1 MPELVE
7 MQGGF
12 VRALDGEAAAE
23 SLLTLFAGDACTIE
37 GRLAVYRGNLRGT
50 VAHAL
55 AAAYPVIARVVGAEF
70 FEAMAREYA
79 REVPSTS
86 GDLNQYGMQLAEFLA
101 GFAPVREL
109 PYLPDLARLEW
120 VVHRAH
126 YGADVD
132 ALDVTRLATVP
143 PAQQP
148 SLRLRLNPLC
158 ACFES
163 RFPLAR
169 IWEIHQQD
177 FAGEF
182 GVDFEGGPFYAL
194 VLRPR
199 FRAHAIAIRAGEYA
213 FLGATAA
220 GATLNDALNRALH
233 ADPEFDLDTALRR
246 WVETLVV
253 TDFF

>member
-7 MQGGF
+7 IQSGF
-12 VRALDGEAAAE
+12 ACALNDEAAAE
-23 SLLTLFAGDACTIE
+23 VPLRLFAGGALAIE
-37 GRLAVYRGNLRGT
+37 RRLAVYRGNLLGAVT
-50 VAHAL
+50 HAL
-55 AAAYPVIARVVGAEF
+55 AAAYPVIAKVVGVEF

-79 REVPSTS
+79 RQVPSAS
-86 GDLNQYGMQLAEFLA
+86 GDLNQYGKQLAEFLA

-109 PYLPDLARLEW
+109 LYLPDLARLEW
-120 VVHRAH
+120 AVHRAH

-132 ALDVTRLATVP
+132 ALDVTRLAAVP

-158 ACFES
+158 VWFES

-169 IWEIHQQD
+169 IWEIHQND
-177 FAGEF
+177 YTGEF
-182 GVDFEGGPFYAL
+182 SVDFEGGLFYAL

-199 FRAHAIAIRAGEYA
+199 FRAHATPIRAGEYA
-213 FLGATAA
+213 FLAATAA
-220 GATLNDALNRALH
+220 GVTLNDALNRALH
-233 ADPEFDLDTALRR
+233 ADPGFDLDTALRR